1 MADIKVIY
9 DGKWPCLCMGHLKI
23 NIDGI
28 LWDFG
33 THALSSGGHI
43 EHDGYFNNWET
54 YSGEWT
60 IDDYSWPKDFPED
73 MKKAVLDKVNE
84 EIPWGCCG
92 GCI

>member
-1 MADIKVIY
+1 MANIRIEY
-9 DGKWPCLCMGHLKI
+9 DGKWPCLCMGHLKVW
-23 NIDGI
+23 IDDT

-33 THALSSGGHI
+33 THALSSGGYI
-43 EHDGYFNNWET
+43 EHDGYFNDWET
-54 YSGEWT
+54 HSGEWT

-73 MKKAVLDKVNE
+73 MKKAVLDKINE